1 MIPGIIVEKLDGEA
15 YLPYRASS
23 MAAAYDLTSMEDRV
37 LEPGERHLFPT
48 GLKVAIPRNMAGLI
62 LPRSGLA
69 LRKGLTVLN
78 SPGLID
84 SDYRGEVGVLL
95 INHGA
100 EPVEVARGERIA
112 QLMIVSVMD
121 VLYILGTPEATQRGE
136 GGWGSTGN

>member
-100 EPVEVARGERIA
+100 EPVEVAKGERIA

-121 VLYILGTPEATQRGE
+121 VLYILGTPEATQRGD